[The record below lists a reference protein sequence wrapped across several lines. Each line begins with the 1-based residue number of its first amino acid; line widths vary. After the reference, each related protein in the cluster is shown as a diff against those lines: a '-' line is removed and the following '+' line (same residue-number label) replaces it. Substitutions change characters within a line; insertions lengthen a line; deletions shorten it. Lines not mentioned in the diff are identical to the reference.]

1 MHSSGLQQGA
11 NVLIQEVLPQL
22 VKSQSSIKR
31 KNVIL
36 PLLCNSRRGEGSWC
50 FSCLCG
56 NGSVPRFKV
65 LQMWRHKCLLMVS
78 ASFIHSLSLCVYYV
92 AASELST
99 LRGNHLWVQST
110 TRNAACSP
118 QWCLEGALT
127 RPKYWKFN
135 QSVVTNFG
143 SILLS
148 EQLILQC
155 RAKGS
160 FI

>member
-1 MHSSGLQQGA
+1 MGCSKAPMFSS
-11 NVLIQEVLPQL
+11 NEVLPQL
-22 VKSQSSIKR
+22 EKSQSSIER
-31 KNVIL
+31 KNVTL

-56 NGSVPRFKV
+56 NGSVPRFEV

-99 LRGNHLWVQST
+99 FRGNHLWVQST

-127 RPKYWKFN
+127 RPKYWKFH
-135 QSVVTNFG
+135 QCVVTNLG

>member
-31 KNVIL
+31 KNVTL

-50 FSCLCG
+50 FSCLG
-56 NGSVPRFKV
+56 GSGAVPRFEV
-65 LQMWRHKCLLMVS
+65 LQIWRHKCLLMVS

-135 QSVVTNFG
+135 QSVVTNLG

-148 EQLILQC
+148 EQLNL
-155 RAKGS
+155 AM
-160 FI
+160 